1 MPDPQPDPLIP
12 VLDDIADLGAL
23 TRSLS
28 GRYEAIFRG
37 FRAALAGRLDQAETM
52 ADAALQAMEMAE
64 ATAAAFRSAFPNQ
77 PALACTGGCAACCH
91 LFVAVPPGVAEA
103 MAAHIAAT
111 HPPAAR
117 DRLIADLRA
126 AAAAAASM
134 ADPARLRRR
143 CPLLGADDRCTVYD
157 VRPPACRAFTSTS
170 AARCR
175 QLLDDPSRDVPQN
188 AGQYRLFI
196 EATAAL
202 QDAARHRALPAE
214 QQGLAAAL
222 LAALDNADPDG

>member
-1 MPDPQPDPLIP
+1 MPDPQPDPLTP

-28 GRYEAIFRG
+28 GRYEAIFRS
-37 FRAALAGRLDQAETM
+37 FRMALARELDQAETM
-52 ADAALQAMEMAE
+52 AEAALRAMAMAE
-64 ATAAAFRSAFPNQ
+64 AAAATFRAAFPNQ

-103 MAAHIAAT
+103 MAAHILATRPQEARAQLVAELDDAA
-111 HPPAAR
+111 
-117 DRLIADLRA
+117 RA
-126 AAAAAASM
+126 AAAM

-202 QDAARHRALPAE
+202 QETARRRGLADG
-214 QQGLAAAL
+214 QRGLAAAL
-222 LAALDNADPDG
+222 LDALGA

>member
-1 MPDPQPDPLIP
+1 MPDPQPDPLTP

-28 GRYEAIFRG
+28 GRYEAIFRS
-37 FRAALAGRLDQAETM
+37 FRMALARELDQAETM
-52 ADAALQAMEMAE
+52 AEAALRAMAMAE
-64 ATAAAFRSAFPNQ
+64 AAAATFRAAFPSQ

-103 MAAHIAAT
+103 MAAHILATRPPEARAQLVAELDDAA
-111 HPPAAR
+111 
-117 DRLIADLRA
+117 RA
-126 AAAAAASM
+126 AAAM

-202 QDAARHRALPAE
+202 QETARRRGLADG
-214 QQGLAAAL
+214 QRGLAAAL
-222 LAALDNADPDG
+222 LDALGA

>member
-1 MPDPQPDPLIP
+1 MPDPQPDPLTP

-28 GRYEAIFRG
+28 GRYEAIFRS
-37 FRAALAGRLDQAETM
+37 FRMALARELDQAETM
-52 ADAALQAMEMAE
+52 AEAALRAMAMAE
-64 ATAAAFRSAFPNQ
+64 AAAATFRAAFPNQ

-103 MAAHIAAT
+103 MAAHILATRPPEARAQLVAELDEAA
-111 HPPAAR
+111 
-117 DRLIADLRA
+117 RA
-126 AAAAAASM
+126 AAAM

-175 QLLDDPSRDVPQN
+175 LLLDDPGQDVVQN
-188 AGQYRLFI
+188 TSHYRLFI
-196 EATAAL
+196 DVTAAL
-202 QDAARHRALPAE
+202 QDAARRRNLPAG
-214 QQGLAAAL
+214 QQPLAAAL
-222 LAALDNADPDG
+222 LAALQSTAQGG

>member
-1 MPDPQPDPLIP
+1 MPDPQPDPLTP

-37 FRAALAGRLDQAETM
+37 FRAALARRLDQAETM
-52 ADAALQAMEMAE
+52 ADAALEAMAMAE
-64 ATAAAFRSAFPNQ
+64 ATVAAFRAAFPSQ

-170 AARCR
+170 ATRCR

-202 QDAARHRALPAE
+202 QETARRRGLADG
-214 QQGLAAAL
+214 QRGLAAAL
-222 LAALDNADPDG
+222 LDALGA

>member
-1 MPDPQPDPLIP
+1 MPDPQPDPLTP

-28 GRYEAIFRG
+28 GRYEAIFRS
-37 FRAALAGRLDQAETM
+37 FRMALARELDQAETM
-52 ADAALQAMEMAE
+52 AEAALRAMAMAE
-64 ATAAAFRSAFPNQ
+64 AAAATFRAAFPSQ

-103 MAAHIAAT
+103 MAAHILATRPQEARAQLVAELDEAA
-111 HPPAAR
+111 
-117 DRLIADLRA
+117 RA
-126 AAAAAASM
+126 AAAM

-202 QDAARHRALPAE
+202 QETARRRGLADG
-214 QQGLAAAL
+214 QRGLAAAL
-222 LAALDNADPDG
+222 LDALGA

>member
-1 MPDPQPDPLIP
+1 MPDPQPDPLTP

-37 FRAALAGRLDQAETM
+37 FRAALARRLDQAETM
-52 ADAALQAMEMAE
+52 ADAALQAMAMAE
-64 ATAAAFRSAFPNQ
+64 ATVAAFRAAFPNQ
-77 PALACTGGCAACCH
+77 PALAYTGGCAACCH

-111 HPPAAR
+111 HPPAAQ

-202 QDAARHRALPAE
+202 QETARRRGLAGG
-214 QQGLAAAL
+214 QRGLAAAL
-222 LAALDNADPDG
+222 LDALGD